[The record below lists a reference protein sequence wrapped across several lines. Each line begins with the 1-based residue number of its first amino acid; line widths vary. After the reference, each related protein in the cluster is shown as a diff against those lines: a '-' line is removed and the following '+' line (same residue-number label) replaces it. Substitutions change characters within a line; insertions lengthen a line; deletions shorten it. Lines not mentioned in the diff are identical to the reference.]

1 MPRGRKKTFEQK
13 LIEKLVACPHP
24 SAPKSER
31 EAFWGREMKI
41 LKSVFKEFPDKEFW
55 EKVTFE
61 KKFKIGNYL
70 APLTIALFANSPF
83 TENKLSGFLSYRG
96 KVWQETNRGGIMPI
110 TFESV
115 NFEKYVDNV
124 INYPI
129 LFLKKN
135 KRYCWF

>member
-61 KKFKIGNYL
+61 KY
-70 APLTIALFANSPF
+70 
-83 TENKLSGFLSYRG
+83 Y
-96 KVWQETNRGGIMPI
+96 
-110 TFESV
+110 
-115 NFEKYVDNV
+115 
-124 INYPI
+124 
-129 LFLKKN
+129 KN
-135 KRYCWF
+135 KMPLKRPSNNLKSALSTNLVRLSRQDCFPY